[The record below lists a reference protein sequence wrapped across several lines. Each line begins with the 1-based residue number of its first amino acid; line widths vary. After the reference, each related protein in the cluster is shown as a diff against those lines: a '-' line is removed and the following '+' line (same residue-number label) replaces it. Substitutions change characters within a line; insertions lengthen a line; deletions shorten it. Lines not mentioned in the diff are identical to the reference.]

1 MPLALHFVV
10 ALLGCAGASIAPKSD
25 TVSVTRLGV
34 AAARPV
40 GREMLRVEIMRV
52 ADRYAATMAE
62 EAESVTPRVARA

>member
-1 MPLALHFVV
+1 
-10 ALLGCAGASIAPKSD
+10 
-25 TVSVTRLGV
+25 VSVTRLGV